1 MTRPFQIVRYSF
13 ADDTSKVLASYAS
26 YDAADEALDA
36 WCNRFPHAYIDIE
49 ERND

>member
-1 MTRPFQIVRYSF
+1 MTRSFQIIRHDF
-13 ADDTSKVLASYAS
+13 ADDSIKVLASYAS